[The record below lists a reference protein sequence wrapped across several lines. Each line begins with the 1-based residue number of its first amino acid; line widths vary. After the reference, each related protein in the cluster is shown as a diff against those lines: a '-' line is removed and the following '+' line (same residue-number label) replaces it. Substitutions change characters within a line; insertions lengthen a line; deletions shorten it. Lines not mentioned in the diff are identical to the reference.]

1 MSLKVLAIDVWAD
14 LVVVNEGD
22 VEVIDDEFAVSVSC
36 SGVKVDMVAVA
47 GAMTAFAFAASSE
60 QLKQFSCWA
69 ACDCCVLT
77 LSDCAHLLQA
87 WMPSYHV

>member
-1 MSLKVLAIDVWAD
+1 MSFKVLAIDVWAD
-14 LVVVNEGD
+14 AVVFNAGD
-22 VEVIDDEFAVSVSC
+22 VEVIDDEFAVSVLC

-47 GAMTAFAFAASSE
+47 GAMAAFDFAAMLE
-60 QLKQFSCWA
+60 QLKQLSCWA
-69 ACDCCVLT
+69 ACDCWPLA